1 MRCRNITIELCR
13 SALNIPIGLAI
24 RIFAIRLGSPA
35 CLRSVL
41 DRTAGSERRATGPSM
56 IGVLP
61 QWPHRRSG
69 CFVYCVGTDVMGS
82 DRFASAWRLA
92 TTRTYPMCLPE
103 SSESESIS
111 NWLSGGTEPQVGR
124 PNLDA
129 KFTVEKDRRQSPP
142 AIEVQHT
149 HPIRSVVM
157 SICQSIFIYRN
168 MVSRSEESQWT
179 ERQSSRDLEWCG
191 PVPGSSRRSKVA
203 ITLRRDEHM
212 SIDIH
217 LPKHGFTNR
226 RVAMD

>member
-1 MRCRNITIELCR
+1 MTVGAFEYASSKHHDRAMPLSVEYSNWACNQVIRNST
-13 SALNIPIGLAI
+13 GLASMFTICFGSNCRI
-24 RIFAIRLGSPA
+24 RKTSN
-35 CLRSVL
+35 
-41 DRTAGSERRATGPSM
+41 RTLNDRRAASM
-56 IGVLP
+56 ASSPQRLLRVLCGDG
-61 QWPHRRSG
+61 R
-69 CFVYCVGTDVMGS
+69 MGS

-142 AIEVQHT
+142 ATEVQHT

-168 MVSRSEESQWT
+168 MVSRTEESQWT
-179 ERQSSRDLEWCG
+179 ERQSSRDLEWYG
-191 PVPGSSRRSKVA
+191 PVPGSSRRSVTA
-203 ITLRRDEHM
+203 TFCEEVT
-212 SIDIH
+212 
-217 LPKHGFTNR
+217 HGSAFL
-226 RVAMD
+226 